1 MSLFGKGLDAELVK
15 NREAALLNDVLGA
28 WKSAP
33 AFGNV
38 PTRRGGWC
46 CACWRELAGD
56 ESVVCSTCG
65 MYEAFAWCINHVVDV
80 YVGERA
86 DHVDGLWGSQT
97 QLLRLFGGWAF
108 DNAYCKTGRA
118 SVVFGADAERFRH
131 AAYETWHGG
140 DYIKWHLVKKHGPT
154 LVEMQSSLQEIMKQ
168 WESSGHEECKAK
180 TARREAANVAMAER
194 FGKAL
199 SAMLSTTRRDPV
211 GDRVDKIMWLADGRV
226 VSF

>member
-1 MSLFGKGLDAELVK
+1 
-15 NREAALLNDVLGA
+15 
-28 WKSAP
+28 
-33 AFGNV
+33 
-38 PTRRGGWC
+38 
-46 CACWRELAGD
+46 
-56 ESVVCSTCG
+56 